1 MKLPILTIL
10 QCCLLSIGL
19 IANSA
24 FAQTP
29 AVGSADKAQSAV
41 VAIVDGE
48 DITAADLDLEANP
61 KLQGITDPLQIQQ
74 IKAAVLNDLINQ
86 ALVMQAANKSGLAT
100 NPEAVKLINQWQKKA
115 LFSFYLNNQI
125 GKLPTVDE
133 KMVDEFIHKHPELID
148 KHKTYHY
155 NQLFF
160 PVSEK
165 ASYAKISDI
174 WHKEGTSTFGTLDD
188 IKAYLRANKVASIAN
203 NLWRGSEQIQ
213 AQTLDYLNKLKPGE
227 MKVILSPDQKSIEVL
242 KLVDSY
248 PDPIA
253 VEEARIPIMRGI
265 QGDMRD
271 SIVQGAIATLR
282 SKASIR
288 IPNQELSDGVL
299 KVQKLS
305 SALVTPMTLLNELQT
320 AWYFMLL
327 VLTPVVAVMFYR
339 QYKPKKV
346 LEKKKVNVEISGAD
360 PIFNVSILALRIP
373 FLLLLSYWL
382 LVPMVEFFAN
392 PPMWVTLHRL
402 TLLAF
407 AGMGGAIAII
417 LVSWKIAP
425 IGKHLKKAWLAL
437 LILVLLRIAF
447 TFIK

>member
-288 IPNQELSDGVL
+288 IPNQ
-299 KVQKLS
+299 
-305 SALVTPMTLLNELQT
+305 
-320 AWYFMLL
+320 
-327 VLTPVVAVMFYR
+327 
-339 QYKPKKV
+339 
-346 LEKKKVNVEISGAD
+346 
-360 PIFNVSILALRIP
+360 
-373 FLLLLSYWL
+373 
-382 LVPMVEFFAN
+382 
-392 PPMWVTLHRL
+392 
-402 TLLAF
+402 
-407 AGMGGAIAII
+407 
-417 LVSWKIAP
+417 
-425 IGKHLKKAWLAL
+425 
-437 LILVLLRIAF
+437 
-447 TFIK
+447 